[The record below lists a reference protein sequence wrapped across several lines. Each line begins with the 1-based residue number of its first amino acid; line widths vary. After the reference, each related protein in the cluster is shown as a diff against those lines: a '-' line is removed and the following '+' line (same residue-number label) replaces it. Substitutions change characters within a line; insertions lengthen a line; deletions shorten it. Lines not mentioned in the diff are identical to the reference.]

1 MQTICQRCCLNVECL
16 GLEPVTFQ
24 VVIPTPQPFTAR
36 PQNGHPIFG
45 CFADMCNQFYT
56 FSDTMCDFIIPEKA
70 FARDYVFT
78 GLGLSVCLSVCL
90 FVTTISK

>member
-1 MQTICQRCCLNVECL
+1 VQTICQRCFLNVECL

-70 FARDYVFT
+70 FARIMFLPALVC
-78 GLGLSVCLSVCL
+78 LCVCLSVCL
-90 FVTTISK
+90 LPR